1 MGVAPHIEYSDET
14 TIECKPEIAE
24 QIGEI
29 MEDSI
34 NQAGK
39 YFKLS
44 IEQTGEAEIGDS
56 WFAVH

>member
-1 MGVAPHIEYSDET
+1 
-14 TIECKPEIAE
+14 
-24 QIGEI
+24 